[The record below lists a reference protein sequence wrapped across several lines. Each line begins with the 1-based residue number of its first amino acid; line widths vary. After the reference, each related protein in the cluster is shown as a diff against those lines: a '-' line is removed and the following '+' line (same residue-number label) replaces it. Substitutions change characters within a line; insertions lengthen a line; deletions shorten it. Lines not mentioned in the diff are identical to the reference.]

1 MQSTIEKLYLMNIIM
16 DNVHARMVIMMM
28 TIIYAINVQIFGI
41 FIIKIE

>member
-16 DNVHARMVIMMM
+16 DNVHARMAIMMM